1 MKKILFLWL
10 VCAFS
15 AAAHSLEFKGFPTSV
30 QINEDKSFLLLLN
43 DDYDFS
49 VYSVSVE
56 NGNLACERKGNLGK
70 KDVSDTSY
78 ELDKAYAKK
87 AAADY
92 DVQEFLGKEKALRE
106 SEFLKKNGVEIGF
119 YVNYSFYSKS
129 PHATCCVY
137 NFEDGH
143 YIYETRILYLEN
155 NKVSDKK
162 FTKGHVVAMYE
173 LPLEK
178 YMLVYYNFKKDKT
191 RVQIIKNLKT
201 LK

>member
-49 VYSVSVE
+49 VYSVFAE
-56 NGNLACERKGNLGK
+56 NGELACERKNGCGK
-70 KDVSDTSY
+70 KDVSDTY
-78 ELDKAYAKK
+78 HELDKAYTKK
-87 AAADY
+87 AEADC
-92 DVQEFLGKEKALRE
+92 DVQEFLGKEKARRE

-129 PHATCCVY
+129 QHATCCVY

-155 NKVSDKK
+155 NKTSDKK
-162 FTKGHVVAMYE
+162 FAKGHVVALYE

-191 RVQIIKNLKT
+191 HVRIIKNLKT

>member
-15 AAAHSLEFKGFPTSV
+15 AAAHSLEFKGYPTKV
-30 QINEDKSFLLLLN
+30 QINEDKSFLVLLN

-49 VYSVSVE
+49 VYSVFAE
-56 NGNLACERKGNLGK
+56 NENLACERKSNLGK

-78 ELDKAYAKK
+78 ELDKAYTKK
-87 AAADY
+87 AEADY
-92 DVQEFLGKEKALRE
+92 DVQEFLGKEKVRRE
-106 SEFLKKNGVEIGF
+106 SEFLKKNGCEIGF

-129 PHATCCVY
+129 QHATCCVY

-155 NKVSDKK
+155 NKVSSRK
-162 FTKGHVVAMYE
+162 FTKGHVVALYE
-173 LPLEK
+173 LSLGK